1 MRHFAFAQLGDKWM
15 NQNHKELLTMVAS
28 IGIVLFSLYIIHR
41 FIPSLAWA
49 SIIVVTT
56 YPLYNRWKKLLKNH
70 DNLAAFLFTT
80 FLTLLLVV
88 PLSWLVSVLIVE
100 FQLFLTY
107 VKQINQ
113 TGGEAPSFLQELPMI
128 GDQIVT
134 YWDEHIGQ
142 PGNVQSFFSNLHLS
156 LTTSHYIK
164 EVGGSVVHRS
174 IQVGFTVLS
183 MFFLFRDG
191 HILDK
196 QLNLVGD
203 RCLGERWFRYSRK
216 LPAALRATVNGTF
229 VVGAGVGILMGLCY
243 GLIGVPAPT
252 LVGIFTAFAAMIPF
266 VVPLVFGAV
275 ALILLYHGAMIPA
288 VIVIIWGTVV
298 MFVADHF
305 IKPLLIGGATQLP
318 FLAVLFGILGGLET
332 MGVLGLFVGP
342 IVMVL
347 FITLWIEA
355 QTTTHH
361 R

>member
-1 MRHFAFAQLGDKWM
+1 MSILA
-15 NQNHKELLTMVAS
+15 NQEM
-28 IGIVLFSLYIIHR
+28 
-41 FIPSLAWA
+41 
-49 SIIVVTT
+49 
-56 YPLYNRWKKLLKNH
+56 YNL
-70 DNLAAFLFTT
+70 
-80 FLTLLLVV
+80 
-88 PLSWLVSVLIVE
+88 
-100 FQLFLTY
+100 
-107 VKQINQ
+107 
-113 TGGEAPSFLQELPMI
+113 
-128 GDQIVT
+128 
-134 YWDEHIGQ
+134 
-142 PGNVQSFFSNLHLS
+142 FFSNLHLS

-196 QLNLVGD
+196 QLNLVGE

-298 MFVADHF
+298 MVVADHF

>member
-1 MRHFAFAQLGDKWM
+1 M
-15 NQNHKELLTMVAS
+15 NQNHKETVSMGMS
-28 IGIVLFSLYIIHR
+28 IAIVLCALYIVHR
-41 FIPSLAWA
+41 FIPSLVWA
-49 SIIVVTT
+49 AIIVVTT
-56 YPLYNRWKKLLKNH
+56 YPIYARWRKLLNNR

-80 FLTLLLVV
+80 VLSLMLIV
-88 PLSWLVSVLIVE
+88 PLSWLLSVLVIE

-113 TGGEAPSFLQELPMI
+113 MGGEAPSFLQELPMI
-128 GDQIVT
+128 GDQIVA
-134 YWDEHIGQ
+134 YWDAHIGQ
-142 PGNVQSFFSNLHLS
+142 PGNVQSFLSNLHLS
-156 LTTSHYIK
+156 LTTSQYIK

-174 IQVGFTVLS
+174 IQVGFTLLS

-196 QLNLVGD
+196 QLNQIGE
-203 RCLGERWFRYSRK
+203 RCLGERWFRYSHK
-216 LPAALRATVNGTF
+216 LPSALRATVNGTV
-229 VVGAGVGILMGLCY
+229 VVGVGVGILMGVCY

-266 VVPLVFGAV
+266 VVPLVFGVV
-275 ALILLYHGAMIPA
+275 ALILIHHGAMVPA
-288 VIVIIWGTVV
+288 IIVIIWGTVV

-347 FITLWIEA
+347 FITLWTES
-355 QTTTHH
+355 QTITKTT
-361 R
+361 